1 MLPRA
6 FSDTRCM
13 CSKALQSAATAQ
25 LQGGGARPAGARHGA
40 AERRASMR
48 VALRRAASDG
58 HDGLATV
65 SVCGAAQP
73 SLARLCPR
81 PRRMVRGDVASE
93 V

>member
-1 MLPRA
+1 MHLTLAHLSCAGSVTALLPLPAMLPRA

-58 HDGLATV
+58 HDNG
-65 SVCGAAQP
+65 
-73 SLARLCPR
+73 
-81 PRRMVRGDVASE
+81 
-93 V
+93 